1 MAAAA
6 PLPRLPR
13 GLPEAG
19 SPAPAGP
26 TGSHGRRD
34 RMEDPAIALA
44 LGLTTG
50 TSLVGAHRDAAE
62 GGDLP

>member
-34 RMEDPAIALA
+34 RMEDPLA
-44 LGLTTG
+44 LGLATG
-50 TSLVGAHRDAAE
+50 TSLLGAHRDAAE